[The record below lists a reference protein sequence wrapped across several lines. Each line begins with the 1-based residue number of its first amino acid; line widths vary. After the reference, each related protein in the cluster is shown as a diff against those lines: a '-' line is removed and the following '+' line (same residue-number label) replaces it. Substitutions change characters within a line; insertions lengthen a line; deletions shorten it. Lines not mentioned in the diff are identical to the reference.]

1 MFIWAPARCTAAS
14 GRGRTLPSVP
24 LTVKLLVA
32 AMCQLRLCE
41 CRTEA
46 PVQRPVLLLAVAQ
59 QHRPV
64 SRPKPRRYKL
74 MRVPQFAIFTA
85 ASFVPSRPRANA
97 PATQTLVNHYLR
109 LCSAVQCSLR
119 FWSVAHLFRL
129 PPSFIYINIYLYF
142 FTGRS

>member
-1 MFIWAPARCTAAS
+1 MHKKPCLCTRLSGLLLVAGRRAS

-46 PVQRPVLLLAVAQ
+46 PIQRPVLLLAVAQ

-64 SRPKPRRYKL
+64 SRPNPRRYKR
-74 MRVPQFAIFTA
+74 MRVPQFAIFTV
-85 ASFVPSRPRANA
+85 ASSVPSRPCANA
-97 PATQTLVNHYLR
+97 PATQTLVNRYLR
-109 LCSAVQCSLR
+109 LCSTVQSTFLVRC
-119 FWSVAHLFRL
+119 
-129 PPSFIYINIYLYF
+129 SFILLSPIIYIY
-142 FTGRS
+142 